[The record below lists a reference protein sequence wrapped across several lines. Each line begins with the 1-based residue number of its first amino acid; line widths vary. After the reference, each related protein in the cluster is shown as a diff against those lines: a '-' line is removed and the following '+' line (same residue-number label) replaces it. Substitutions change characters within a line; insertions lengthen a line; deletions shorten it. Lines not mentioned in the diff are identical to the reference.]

1 MSLYTHDN
9 STHDDPGA
17 AGDIHRAA
25 DKLVGFVYKFTIG
38 KFFELGTLPFS
49 EGLQLIAEQGGHT
62 VAHLIEGAALELTGS
77 DKIDKEGKI
86 TPKPT
91 KLRHRTDLTKRVPPP
106 IGFGSTGVVP
116 NPPSIVVPIS
126 SFTKTKRCPIGY
138 SLKNGMCKLI

>member
-1 MSLYTHDN
+1 MALYTHEN
-9 STHDDPGA
+9 STHDDSGV
-17 AGDIHRAA
+17 AGQIHSIA
-25 DKLVGFVYKFTIG
+25 DSIVGFTYRWTIG
-38 KFFELGTLPFS
+38 KFFELDVLPFN
-49 EGLQLIAEQGGHT
+49 EGLQYIAEQGGET
-62 VAHLIEGAALELTGS
+62 VAHLIEGAALELIGS

-126 SFTKTKRCPIGY
+126 TFTKTKRCPIGY
-138 SLKNGMCKLI
+138 RMRNGICKLI